1 LRGLANALVE
11 TLAFLDSAPA
21 ESIPRSAADNAMDL
35 IASHLQTC
43 TTDERAA
50 VLEVVREHYRLLNE
64 SSGPEELIDFYENF
78 EETFLGEE

>member
-1 LRGLANALVE
+1 LKGLANALVE
-11 TLAFLDSAPA
+11 TLAFLDSAPE
-21 ESIPRSAADNAMDL
+21 ESIPGPAADEAMDL
-35 IASHLQTC
+35 IASQLQTC
-43 TTDERAA
+43 TPEERAA